1 METKGV
7 KINFNN
13 TQKAFAYK
21 NDFQLKKANWLFGM
35 MQHGWLVK
43 IGTRLTP
50 WAIRIGLPIK
60 GIIRHTI
67 FEQFVGGESLT
78 ETKPVVQHLKNFKVD
93 VILDYGVEGGEYDDA
108 KYDREAE
115 QFIRVIEFA
124 GSQPN
129 IPFISIKI
137 TGLVSS
143 LLLNKLSISNPGNGK
158 YPEDVDM
165 RLASLSESETQAWQN
180 LLSRLHSICQI
191 AQQSAIGVMIDAEES
206 WLQDPIDYVADL
218 MMAQYNQNKFI
229 VFNTIQLY
237 RTDRLSF
244 LKKSIET
251 ARQKGYLPGMKLVRG
266 AYMEKERKRA
276 EKKGYPSPIQADKR
290 NTDNDYNEAIAYCQS
305 LDYPV
310 SMIIASHNEQSTLLA
325 AETNLKHNNTQLET
339 HFSQLYGMSDNLTFN
354 LSDQGFSV
362 SKYLPFG
369 PVNEVIP
376 YLMRRAQ
383 ENSAVSGQTGR
394 ELFLIRQEL
403 VNRKKPSR

>member
-1 METKGV
+1 METNAAKL
-7 KINFNN
+7 NFND

-21 NDFQLKKANWLFGM
+21 NDRQLKKANWLFGL
-35 MQHGWLVK
+35 MQFGWLVK

-50 WAIRIGLPIK
+50 WAIRMGLPIK
-60 GIIRHTI
+60 GLIKQTI
-67 FEQFVGGESLT
+67 FEQFVGGESLV
-78 ETKPVVQHLKNFKVD
+78 ETAPVVKLMSNFKVD
-93 VILDYGVEGGEYDDA
+93 IILDYGVEGGEYDEA
-108 KYDREAE
+108 KYNREAE

-124 GSQPN
+124 SSKTN

-143 LLLNKLSISNPGNGK
+143 MLLNKLSISNPGNGK
-158 YPEDVDM
+158 YPEDVEM
-165 RLASLSESETQAWQN
+165 KLASLSESETAAWQN
-180 LLSRLHSICQI
+180 LISRMHNICRM
-191 AQQSAIGVMIDAEES
+191 AEKSSIGVMIDAEES

-218 MMAQYNQNKFI
+218 MMAHYNQTKFI

-237 RTDRLSF
+237 RTDRLDF
-244 LKKSIET
+244 LKSSI
-251 ARQKGYLPGMKLVRG
+251 AAAMQKGYLPGMKLVRG

-276 EKKGYPSPIQADKR
+276 EEMGYPSPIQVDKS
-290 NTDNDYNEAIAYCQS
+290 NTDKDYNEAIMFCQS
-305 LDYPV
+305 LDYPI
-310 SMIIASHNEQSTLLA
+310 SIIIASHNEESTLLA
-325 AETNLKHNNTQLET
+325 AEKNLFDKNPKQEI

-354 LSDQGFSV
+354 LSDHGFRV

-383 ENSAVSGQTGR
+383 ENSSVSGQTGR

-403 VNRKKPSR
+403 GRRKSQP